1 MDLRRILAVSVV
13 VLVALSTVP
22 TQAEGNDLHT
32 VAVGVHWVDD
42 GQGGLLHQYTLQ
54 FNGDGAYTFEA
65 RFSSDLVNGTLEPTA
80 VSWDSN
86 DAGRVALVTFDH
98 SLSWGESANVRVN
111 LTAVDGTPLTSPVHA
126 ERHLQVGQWNQPMDD
141 HEVLLSTRWSTEQ
154 AYTNEEG
161 PQRFALSFDGQGWQQ
176 RIGEVVQSW
185 ELGTGDFETFE
196 QVNGTATDLDL
207 VLTQLWK
214 NETVVA
220 GVLTAQTFDARG
232 FGTLNTTVD
241 QDGVLTVIHANVSQA
256 ELNRSTVD
264 GVIEEQLLLEATGV
278 LNLSDNSAS
287 NDSLAIDGELAVFFL
302 EYHDVDGER
311 VLQHTQFEAM
321 ATFVLIEDGTRLDVD
336 LDGFSSLER
345 WVNGERV
352 QQHEELYGSGTFGFS
367 DQDENASLQVNGTI
381 LDLHT
386 QVINGSTMIDD
397 LHVDGVL
404 TGDVQGT
411 FGVVR
416 GIEETGTQANATG
429 EVFDVNVIHQETWF
443 NITGLNGGNFF
454 DGAGLGATHN
464 ETWDYQVV
472 HADWDNRTV
481 RLVWRETGADASEGD
496 ERPERSPIQQ
506 DPTPPEVDQSLGN
519 LTVSRETGW
528 MPIPLQSGDRL
539 TLNAQ
544 TGLVLDV
551 TAGEPGVDVRDGH
564 NLSVVRWS
572 GVYGMDGTGAQGTA
586 NGAIVAD
593 GPLQGL
599 LSSVQRTLSVPFGPT
614 NDTLLLNET
623 QALDRVISPQIVSA
637 DDNTAPMVT
646 SVSLRE
652 GLVVGESGS
661 LAHLEV
667 VIADAEFNVDAV
679 TVDLGSMGLGTVT
692 LNDRGLDG
700 DQTIGDDVYTVSFRV
715 PGLEVGV
722 QDITVVA
729 TDAFDARTTHN
740 GTIEVVNHAPRLLG
754 VTLAPETLERGAS
767 LVVNVRAYDGHGV
780 ASVGLDLRPYGG
792 TNVSLTEND
801 GTWAAMVDTPE
812 GLSPGLQTLTVVVM
826 DGEGASARYVAWSP
840 PTGEVG
846 ASPLGPHHVP
856 VSGSNSIALMVLN
869 DRPSILS
876 PPTVNVVKVEGAS
889 PVFTVNV
896 SDPDGVYRVEANL
909 GVFAGVGADEW
920 VTMHDDGRS
929 GGDEVAGDG
938 VFSVALSVR
947 SGTPLGT
954 HEITVRAVDA
964 YGEQNTASA
973 AVNLV
978 DEDESEGAGL
988 GSSSLLMGALG
999 VLVLLGAAAA
1009 VVFMMRSGGQGG
1021 RGGDR
1026 FGME

>member
-1 MDLRRILAVSVV
+1 MDLRRTLAVGVV
-13 VLVALSTVP
+13 FLIALSTVP

-42 GQGGLLHQYTLQ
+42 GQGGVLNQYTLQ
-54 FNGDGAYTFEA
+54 FNGDGAYTFNA

-98 SLSWGESANVRVN
+98 SLSWGELVSVSVN
-111 LTAVDGTPLTSPVHA
+111 LTAVDGTALSAPVHV
-126 ERHLQVGQWNQPMDD
+126 ERNVQVGQWNQPMDD

-154 AYTNEEG
+154 AYTNDEG

-176 RIGEVVQSW
+176 RIGDVVQSW
-185 ELGTGDFETFE
+185 ELGTGDFETIE

-214 NETVVA
+214 NETIVA

-256 ELNRSTVD
+256 ELNRSTIG

-278 LNLSDNSAS
+278 LNLSDSSAS
-287 NDSLAIDGELAVFFL
+287 NDTLSIDGELAVFFL

-345 WVNGERV
+345 WEHGERV

-386 QVINGSTMIDD
+386 QVVNGTTTIDD

-528 MPIPLQSGDRL
+528 MPIPLQTGDRL

-544 TGLVLDV
+544 EGLVLDV
-551 TAGEPGVDVRDGH
+551 VAGEPGVDVRDGH

-572 GVYGMDGTGAQGTA
+572 GTYGVDGTGAQGTA
-586 NGAIVAD
+586 SGSIVAD

-599 LSSVQRTLSVPFGPT
+599 LSSVQRSLSVPFGPT
-614 NDTLLLNET
+614 NDTLILNET
-623 QALDRVISPQIVSA
+623 QDLDRVISPQIVSA
-637 DDNTAPMVT
+637 DDNTPPMVNA
-646 SVSLRE
+646 VSLRE

-667 VIADAEFNVDAV
+667 TIADAEFNVDTV
-679 TVDLGSMGLGTVT
+679 TADLSSVGLGTVV

-700 DQTIGDDVYTVSFRV
+700 DQSIGDDVYTVSVRV
-715 PGLEVGV
+715 PGLEVGE
-722 QDITVVA
+722 QDVTVVA
-729 TDAFDARTTHN
+729 TDAFGAQTTHQ
-740 GTIEVVNHAPRLLG
+740 GTVDVLNHAPRLVE
-754 VTLAPETLERGAS
+754 VTLAPETLERGAA

-780 ASVGLDLRPYGG
+780 ASVALDLRQYGG
-792 TNVSLTEND
+792 ANVALAESD
-801 GTWAAMVDTPE
+801 GVWAAMVDTPV
-812 GLSPGLQTLTVVVM
+812 GLSPGLQTLTVVVT
-826 DGEGASARYVAWSP
+826 DGEGATARYEAWSS
-840 PTGEVG
+840 PTGPIG

-856 VSGSNSIALMVLN
+856 VGGSTPIALMVLN

-876 PPTVNVVKVEGAS
+876 PPTVNVVKVEGDT

-909 GVFAGVGADEW
+909 GVFAGVGAAEW

-938 VFSVALSVR
+938 VFSIELSVR

-954 HEITVRAVDA
+954 HEITVRAIDA
-964 YGEQNTASA
+964 FGEQNTASA
-973 AVNLV
+973 AVNLIDG
-978 DEDESEGAGL
+978 DEGDGTGV
-988 GSSSLLMGALG
+988 GSSSLMLGAIGGLM
-999 VLVLLGAAAA
+999 LLGAVAA
-1009 VVFMMRSGGQGG
+1009 VVFMMRSGGSGG
-1021 RGGDR
+1021 RSGDR

>member
-1 MDLRRILAVSVV
+1 MDLRRTLAVGVV
-13 VLVALSTVP
+13 FLIALSTVP

-42 GQGGLLHQYTLQ
+42 GQGGVLNQYTLQ
-54 FNGDGAYTFEA
+54 FNGDGAYTFNA

-98 SLSWGESANVRVN
+98 SLSWGELVSVSVN
-111 LTAVDGTPLTSPVHA
+111 LTAVDGTALSAPVHV
-126 ERHLQVGQWNQPMDD
+126 ERNVQVGQWNQPMDD

-154 AYTNEEG
+154 AYTNDEG

-176 RIGEVVQSW
+176 RIGDVVQSW
-185 ELGTGDFETFE
+185 ELGAGDFETFE

-214 NETVVA
+214 NETIVA

-256 ELNRSTVD
+256 ELNRSTID

-278 LNLSDNSAS
+278 LNLSDSSAS
-287 NDSLAIDGELAVFFL
+287 NDTLSIDGELAVFFL

-345 WVNGERV
+345 WEHGERV

-386 QVINGSTMIDD
+386 QVVNGSTTIDD

-506 DPTPPEVDQSLGN
+506 DPTSPEVDQSLGN

-528 MPIPLQSGDRL
+528 MPIPLQTGDRL

-544 TGLVLDV
+544 EGLVLDV
-551 TAGEPGVDVRDGH
+551 VAGEPGVDVRDGH

-572 GVYGMDGTGAQGTA
+572 GTYGVDGTGAQGTA
-586 NGAIVAD
+586 SGSIVAD

-599 LSSVQRTLSVPFGPT
+599 LSSVQRSVSVPFGPT
-614 NDTLLLNET
+614 NDTLILNET
-623 QALDRVISPQIVSA
+623 QDLDRVISPQIVSA
-637 DDNTAPMVT
+637 DDNTPPMVNA
-646 SVSLRE
+646 VSLRE

-667 VIADAEFNVDAV
+667 TITDAEFNVDTV
-679 TVDLGSMGLGTVT
+679 TADLSSVGLGTVV

-700 DQTIGDDVYTVSFRV
+700 DQSIGDDVYTVSVRV
-715 PGLEVGV
+715 PGLEVGEQV
-722 QDITVVA
+722 VTVVA
-729 TDAFDARTTHN
+729 TDAFEAQATHN
-740 GTIEVVNHAPRLLG
+740 GTFDVVNHAPRLVD
-754 VTLAPETLERGAS
+754 VTLAPETLERGAA

-780 ASVGLDLRPYGG
+780 ASVALDLRQYGG
-792 TNVSLTEND
+792 ANVPLAESD
-801 GTWAAMVDTPE
+801 GVWAAMVDTPV
-812 GLSPGLQTLTVVVM
+812 GLSPGLQTLTVAVT
-826 DGEGASARYVAWSP
+826 DGEGATARYEAWSS
-840 PTGEVG
+840 PTGPIG

-856 VSGSNSIALMVLN
+856 VAGSTPIALMVLN
-869 DRPSILS
+869 DRPSIFS
-876 PPTVNVVKVEGAS
+876 PPTVNVVKVEGAA

-909 GVFAGVGADEW
+909 GVFAGVGAAEW
-920 VTMHDDGRS
+920 ITMHDDGRS

-938 VFSVALSVR
+938 VFSIELSVR

-954 HEITVRAVDA
+954 HEITVRAIDA
-964 YGEQNTASA
+964 FGEQNTASA
-973 AVNLV
+973 AVNLIDG
-978 DEDESEGAGL
+978 DEGDGTGV
-988 GSSSLLMGALG
+988 GSSSLMLGAIG
-999 VLVLLGAAAA
+999 GLVLLGAVAA
-1009 VVFMMRSGGQGG
+1009 VVFMMRSGGSGG
-1021 RGGDR
+1021 RSGDR

>member
-1 MDLRRILAVSVV
+1 MDLRRTLAVGVV
-13 VLVALSTVP
+13 FLIALSTVP

-42 GQGGLLHQYTLQ
+42 GQGGVLNQYTLQ
-54 FNGDGAYTFEA
+54 FNGDGAYTFNA

-98 SLSWGESANVRVN
+98 SLSWGELVSVSVN
-111 LTAVDGTPLTSPVHA
+111 LTAVDGTALSAPVHV
-126 ERHLQVGQWNQPMDD
+126 ERNVQVGQWNQPMDD

-154 AYTNEEG
+154 AYTNDEG

-176 RIGEVVQSW
+176 RIGDVVQSW
-185 ELGTGDFETFE
+185 ELGAGDFETFE

-214 NETVVA
+214 NETIVA

-232 FGTLNTTVD
+232 FGTLYTTVD

-256 ELNRSTVD
+256 ELNRSTID

-278 LNLSDNSAS
+278 LNLSDSSAS
-287 NDSLAIDGELAVFFL
+287 NDTLSIDGELAVFFL

-345 WVNGERV
+345 WEHGERV

-386 QVINGSTMIDD
+386 QVVNGSTTIDD

-506 DPTPPEVDQSLGN
+506 DPTSPEVDQSLGN

-528 MPIPLQSGDRL
+528 MPIPLQTGDRL

-544 TGLVLDV
+544 EGLVLDV
-551 TAGEPGVDVRDGH
+551 VAGEPGVDVRDGH

-572 GVYGMDGTGAQGTA
+572 GTYGVDGTGAQGTA
-586 NGAIVAD
+586 SGSIVAD

-599 LSSVQRTLSVPFGPT
+599 LSSVQRSLSVPFGPT
-614 NDTLLLNET
+614 NDTLILNET
-623 QALDRVISPQIVSA
+623 QDLDRVISPQIVSA
-637 DDNTAPMVT
+637 DDNTPPMVNA
-646 SVSLRE
+646 VSLRE

-667 VIADAEFNVDAV
+667 TITDAEFNVDTV
-679 TVDLGSMGLGTVT
+679 TADLSSVGLGTVV

-700 DQTIGDDVYTVSFRV
+700 DQSIGDDVYTVSVRV
-715 PGLEVGV
+715 PGLEVGE
-722 QDITVVA
+722 QDVTVVA
-729 TDAFDARTTHN
+729 TDAFGAQTTHQ
-740 GTIEVVNHAPRLLG
+740 GTVDVVNHAPRLVE
-754 VTLAPETLERGAS
+754 VTLAPETLERGAA

-780 ASVGLDLRPYGG
+780 ASVALDLRQYGG
-792 TNVSLTEND
+792 ANVALAESD
-801 GTWAAMVDTPE
+801 GVWAAMVDTPV
-812 GLSPGLQTLTVVVM
+812 GLSPGLQTLTVVVT
-826 DGEGASARYVAWSP
+826 DGEGATARYEALSS
-840 PTGEVG
+840 PTGPIG

-856 VSGSNSIALMVLN
+856 VGGSTPIALMVLN

-876 PPTVNVVKVEGAS
+876 PPTVNVVKVEGDT

-896 SDPDGVYRVEANL
+896 SDPDGVYLVEANL
-909 GVFAGVGADEW
+909 GVFAGVGAAEW

-938 VFSVALSVR
+938 VFSIELSVR

-954 HEITVRAVDA
+954 HEITVRAIDA
-964 YGEQNTASA
+964 FGEQNTASA
-973 AVNLV
+973 AVNLIDG
-978 DEDESEGAGL
+978 DEGDGTGV
-988 GSSSLLMGALG
+988 GSSSLMLGAIG
-999 VLVLLGAAAA
+999 GLVLLGAVAA
-1009 VVFMMRSGGQGG
+1009 VVFMMRSGGSGG
-1021 RGGDR
+1021 RSGDR